1 MSLCPARVKSIN
13 NTTFFLN
20 TSGVVNTQD
29 DENER
34 VVGGEEIEEEDND
47 NDKEVGI
54 ESRDPEVIEVFDVS
68 R

>member
-1 MSLCPARVKSIN
+1 
-13 NTTFFLN
+13 
-20 TSGVVNTQD
+20 
-29 DENER
+29 

-47 NDKEVGI
+47 NDKEVGV